1 MKLYTRSGDNG
12 TTGIFGGERTRK
24 SDPRLDCYGT
34 VDELNAQIGL
44 AAVVATA
51 PLLEDLRLV
60 QHELFVVG
68 SHLATPA
75 DGPATQHL
83 PSLDETSVGRLEM
96 QIDAA
101 EAQLTPLQNFILPGG
116 SELGARLH
124 MARTVC
130 RRAER
135 RAVGFA
141 LDRPIHPLIVPYLN
155 RLGDWLF
162 AISRLANH
170 QAGVADI
177 LWKK

>member
-1 MKLYTRSGDNG
+1 MKLYTRTGDNG
-12 TTGIFGGERTRK
+12 TTGIFGGDRTRK

-34 VDELNAQIGL
+34 VDELNAHIGL
-44 AAVVATA
+44 AAVVAA
-51 PLLEDLRLV
+51 GPLLDDLRMV
-60 QHELFVVG
+60 QHELLVVG

-83 PSLDETSVGRLEM
+83 PPLDEASIGRLEM

-101 EAQLTPLQNFILPGG
+101 ETQLAPLKDFILPGG
-116 SELGARLH
+116 SELAARLH
-124 MARTVC
+124 VARTVC

-141 LDRPIHPLIVPYLN
+141 LDRPVHPLIVPYLN

-162 AISRLANH
+162 AMARLANH
-170 QAGVADI
+170 AAGTADI
-177 LWKK
+177 PWKK